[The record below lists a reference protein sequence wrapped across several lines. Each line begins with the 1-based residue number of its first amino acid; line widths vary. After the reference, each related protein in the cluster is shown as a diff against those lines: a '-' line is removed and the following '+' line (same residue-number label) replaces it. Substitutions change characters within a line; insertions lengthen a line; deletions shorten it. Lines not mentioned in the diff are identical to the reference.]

1 MFSGSSSTAIYKLP
15 NITSDN
21 KDSANNRRTSSA
33 KIDVLYA
40 IYVTVNGLEESSKYY
55 NFTSED
61 STIQHI
67 YRVNNLGQR
76 SLPLTVIFHLPTRL
90 GEASVW
96 EKISIS
102 SSEPE
107 VTSCTMKEAT
117 EGAKNAGEIINKS
130 PVFNCSVGWCV
141 RAECQIRQL
150 EAQHSM
156 IFTINGTVTKNWTT
170 QTERNKISLQ
180 SWAEIVYDTRTY
192 HQSQNFTRT
201 QAQTVLEI
209 PTKYNYVP
217 IIIGSSVGGLVLLAL
232 ITAGLYKLG
241 FFKRQYKNML
251 ENPTGGQAENDE
263 APLEPQNVEETN

>member
-1 MFSGSSSTAIYKLP
+1 
-15 NITSDN
+15 
-21 KDSANNRRTSSA
+21 
-33 KIDVLYA
+33 
-40 IYVTVNGLEESSKYY
+40 
-55 NFTSED
+55 
-61 STIQHI
+61 
-67 YRVNNLGQR
+67 
-76 SLPLTVIFHLPTRL
+76 
-90 GEASVW
+90 
-96 EKISIS
+96 
-102 SSEPE
+102 
-107 VTSCTMKEAT
+107 
-117 EGAKNAGEIINKS
+117 
-130 PVFNCSVGWCV
+130 
-141 RAECQIRQL
+141 
-150 EAQHSM
+150 M

-170 QTERNKISLQ
+170 QTEQNKISLQ